1 MRESSRHTPGS
12 VMLGESIGSQNIR
25 KALVSRREG
34 VWIIGAFFLVHC
46 RISLLLGIQGIAHWR
61 LKRLVVGGKW
71 TIFQSAAYVNPT
83 RAIWM
88 QDERLVA
95 SQSLSTGFLFQ
106 VTLVTRRLFQIEVWR
121 VATRPFFLFF
131 VPPD

>member
-12 VMLGESIGSQNIR
+12 VMLGQPIGSQNIR
-25 KALVSRREG
+25 KALISRREG
-34 VWIIGAFFLVHC
+34 VWIIGAFLLVHC
-46 RISLLLGIQGIAHWR
+46 RISLLLGVQGITHRR
-61 LKRLVVGGKW
+61 LERLVVGGER
-71 TIFQSAAYVNPT
+71 TIFQSAAHINPT
-83 RAIWM
+83 RAIGM

-121 VATRPFFLFF
+121 VAARPFFLFF